1 MHRFSRGRDRFGKTK
16 RRFEKPMK
24 EFKLK
29 EFEVPITEDRA
40 SRIISLRN
48 ANKRLVNKSLGKGYD
63 VPGGLT
69 WKHICEN
76 ILRDGTNPSTLA
88 RVARGQLKSTNG
100 WEVKILD

>member
-1 MHRFSRGRDRFGKTK
+1 
-16 RRFEKPMK
+16 MK

-29 EFEVPITEDRA
+29 EFEVPITEDR
-40 SRIISLRN
+40 SSHIISLRN

-76 ILRDGTNPSTLA
+76 ILCDGTNPGTLA